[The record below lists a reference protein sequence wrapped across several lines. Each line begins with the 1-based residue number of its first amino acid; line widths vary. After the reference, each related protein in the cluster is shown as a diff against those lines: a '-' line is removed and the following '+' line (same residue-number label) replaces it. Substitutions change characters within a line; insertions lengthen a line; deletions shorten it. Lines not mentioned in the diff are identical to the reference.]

1 MVNTPLLIIDY
12 VHEDYSIIHGGHLRR
27 YYRQGLPYVEGQIL
41 EAYEGW
47 LGRENVR
54 VLNSEIT
61 GLLTSSRIYL
71 PRDDSLKYGVIPR
84 VWIVFSAS
92 RVGDPRREEYYPV
105 YPGKIV
111 PYVPSKDLITAR
123 LEDIMLRSIGFQSR
137 LVGLIYRSINVIE
150 EIRTLK
156 SKGEVKE
163 GRKRRFRR
171 RK

>member
-1 MVNTPLLIIDY
+1 M
-12 VHEDYSIIHGGHLRR
+12 RR

-54 VLNSEIT
+54 VLNAEIT

-84 VWIVFSAS
+84 IWIVFSVS
-92 RVGDPRREEYYPV
+92 RVGNPRREEYYPV

-111 PYVPSKDLITAR
+111 PYIPSKDLIMAR
-123 LEDIMLRSIGFQSR
+123 LEDVMLRSIGFQSR
-137 LVGLIYRSINVIE
+137 LVGVIYRSINLIE

-156 SKGEVKE
+156 GKRGVKE
-163 GRKRRFRR
+163 KKKKHRSRR